1 MKQAIFLV
9 TSLAGIKKLTFKQK
23 IKMLLNENIQIT
35 VLLGMVQFDEYETA
49 KQLIQSLVK
58 SSRVQVTSLA
68 ELVSKKPGITV
79 TAKDQFVADYREFEV
94 KQFSATDNTDNVIL
108 RYVADGDI
116 VAEEITDAAGQL
128 ITATKISQNRPVS
141 AAVYEDGKQIGLLHY
156 TDGKHDESLLLN
168 GAGELVY
175 RFIRHNRHV
184 TYDYE
189 MQRTSKMAFTNLIS
203 ETDEKTD
210 EVSYHLSEERPYY
223 EVVDHVDFH
232 RFNSIFEFY
241 AEFISTEFADVPAS
255 LFIDLNDNPHFAA
268 YLQQLLIFNY

>member
-23 IKMLLNENIQIT
+23 ITMLRNDDIQIT
-35 VLLGMVQFDEYETA
+35 VVLGMVQFDEYEAA
-49 KQLIQSLVK
+49 KQLIQTMVGAG
-58 SSRVQVTSLA
+58 RVIVMSLA
-68 ELVSKKPGITV
+68 ELVRDKPGIAV
-79 TAKDQFVADYREFEV
+79 AEKDQFTADYRDLDV
-94 KQFSATDNTDNVIL
+94 KRFSAGDNTDDVIL
-108 RYVADGDI
+108 RYVAEGDI
-116 VAEEITDAAGQL
+116 VAEEVVDADGRL
-128 ITATKISQNRPVS
+128 ITATKISQNQPVA
-141 AAVYEDGKQIGLLHY
+141 AAVYEDDKQIGLLHY

-175 RFIRHNRHV
+175 RFIRHDHHV

-210 EVSYHLSEERPYY
+210 QVSYRLSEERPYY